1 MDAPCQCLFSQKMAL
16 NQKQLF
22 TASQL
27 FISFGKVGVAF
38 DLSRFVGDE
47 AFRFETLERL
57 MMRATSPALQTLVA
71 EASMTFTPAT
81 QQPPSS
87 SSAASPATAP
97 APSAISPEKTETRY
111 VGRLR

>member
-81 QQPPSS
+81 QQPAS

>member
-1 MDAPCQCLFSQKMAL
+1 MAL

-22 TASQL
+22 AASQL

-38 DLSRFVGDE
+38 DLSRFVGDD
-47 AFRFETLERL
+47 AFRVETLERL

-71 EASMTFTPAT
+71 EASMTFTPVTDLPAS
-81 QQPPSS
+81 P
-87 SSAASPATAP
+87 SSAATPATAP
-97 APSAISPEKTETRY
+97 APSAGSAEKSEEKETRY